1 MATAKRRC
9 FSFLFLL
16 GILVG
21 TTAWAEPI
29 GIATIEDLQ
38 KIGNAPAYPLDGHYV
53 LTQNIDASNTRNWN
67 EGTGFSPIG
76 FYSLYSA
83 EEPTE
88 FSGVLDGQ
96 GYYID
101 HLYIGKLYL
110 EASGLFACIGESAEV
125 KNLGLRKNGV
135 WSYMEGLLGGIAACN
150 KGTITAC
157 YTTGSIVG
165 IGGAHT
171 GGNLVGRNEGTI
183 SQCCS
188 LGGTGGEG
196 GAVGGLVGTN
206 IGLIKQ
212 CYAIGHV
219 CEESS
224 VGGLVGYNRE
234 NGTIEECYAVGGAF
248 GEGVGSYDPLACNNG
263 VLTACFHHEEETD
276 PYYYPSGISI
286 AEKAS
291 SKPDKAG
298 TALTGAEMMQK
309 STFTAAGWDFDTLW
323 NIQEGSTYPYLQTLP
338 KHLIRGEIV
347 TDTWIAPSTNS
358 ADQNANFE
366 ISVSELLRTIQLFNS
381 DGYQCGASIYREDGF
396 ALGMGETD
404 CLPHSA
410 DYNTQDWKISLSEL
424 LRVIQLFNCGNFYYC
439 GTTEDGFCIDNS

>member
-1 MATAKRRC
+1 MKTAKRKC

-38 KIGNAPAYPLDGHYV
+38 KIGNDPAYPLDGHYV
-53 LTQNIDASNTRNWN
+53 LTQNIDASDTRNWN
-67 EGTGFSPIG
+67 EGTGFKPIG
-76 FYSLYSA
+76 ANVEGDAAGIFNG
-83 EEPTE
+83 T
-88 FSGVLDGQ
+88 LDGQ
-96 GYYID
+96 GYSIA
-101 HLYIGKLYL
+101 HLAIGQGYNIANLN
-110 EASGLFACIGESAEV
+110 IGEFHEAASALFLCVGEEAEV
-125 KNLGLRKNGV
+125 KHLGLLKNSIAYKESLGT
-135 WSYMEGLLGGIAACN
+135 YTMGGIAAVN

-157 YTTGSIVG
+157 YTTGHFSSNPEMNYS
-165 IGGAHT
+165 
-171 GGNLVGRNEGTI
+171 GNLVGRNEGTI

-188 LGGTGGEG
+188 IGGSGGEG
-196 GAVGGLVGTN
+196 GGVGGLVGFNT
-206 IGLIKQ
+206 GLIKQ

-219 CEESS
+219 SEEGG
-224 VGGLVGYNRE
+224 VGGLVAYNSE

-248 GEGVGSYDPLACNNG
+248 GEGIGSYDPLVCDNNG

-309 STFTAAGWDFDTLW
+309 STFTAAGWDFDTVW

-396 ALGMGETD
+396 
-404 CLPHSA
+404 
-410 DYNTQDWKISLSEL
+410 
-424 LRVIQLFNCGNFYYC
+424 
-439 GTTEDGFCIDNS
+439 